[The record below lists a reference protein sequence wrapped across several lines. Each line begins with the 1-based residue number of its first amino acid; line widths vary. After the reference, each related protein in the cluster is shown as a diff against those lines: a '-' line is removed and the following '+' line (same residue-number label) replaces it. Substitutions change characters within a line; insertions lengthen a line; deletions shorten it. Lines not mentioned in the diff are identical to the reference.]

1 MKRRSSRHR
10 TFPIAVGDPAQ
21 SLVQAAQRV
30 VNEHGWDGATRGLAQ
45 AARNASHGV
54 RPDHTASVLS
64 PIFDVLAEL
73 PRSAWTPVLAPLAV
87 AGLTTINQPQID
99 KAGAAG
105 DPLERSLEIPHHDQP
120 AGPMTRARQRRLAA
134 IFATA
139 QVAGIGAV
147 LADAGPAREA
157 WATGVMFPGAGFIF
171 TRDPAHFAVTMA
183 AFALAG
189 VLWFGTGNHIA
200 PPVVWAG
207 AAALAARRAGGK
219 SKHWRGTPY
228 AVATV
233 LGVLAYEQMRE
244 RRKRFKSQ
252 QKQATAANELL
263 RTAVPP
269 LRGADRPAVYVADEM
284 RDEALALTRRFVDT
298 AFKPYDDW
306 EDWDVIEQFQPAAL
320 RYQIDHLIYTMALQ
334 KYARTPAFRGYHD
347 EAMRRL
353 IEKYQ
358 QKKVWSYWAYENL
371 WGNFEWNPD
380 PARKQ
385 NIMLTGFFALSLGS
399 YQTVTGDYRHQEV
412 GSIEFKWN
420 EKRRYPYSYDT
431 LCASLT
437 SDYLKSPW
445 GLVVCEPNW
454 IYSICNMRGA
464 EGLMIHDRLH
474 GTHYWDMI
482 KDGYFRGM
490 EQEFVRPDGMLN
502 FYRSARTGIGQNGAS
517 FSNDLRPIAPHL
529 ADRGWTLLRAAFQE
543 QDGRLVTPL
552 AKRDKLLDTGNYS
565 FHPLKSYCYIIDEA
579 REAGDEQ
586 AAEAAWDE
594 VKDRIDVKIDE
605 RGWLVVE
612 EASLSSHIALSRA
625 LTGRKAGWLD
635 MIEKGMPQEWL
646 DGPQLESVPYPQV
659 LVSRAV
665 TDGEALD
672 AVLRSTNGGGR
683 VAVELS
689 QLRPGGQYTV
699 TGGVQPALVAD
710 DQGRAS
716 VQVDLNG
723 RSELRVAPAA

>member
-1 MKRRSSRHR
+1 MEGERMKM
-10 TFPIAVGDPAQ
+10 ADPAQ
-21 SLVQAAQRV
+21 SLLQAAQRV
-30 VNEHGWDGATRGLAQ
+30 VDEHGWDVATRSLAQ
-45 AARNASHGV
+45 AARDASNGV
-54 RPDHTASVLS
+54 RPGRSDSA
-64 PIFDVLAEL
+64 LAPVFEL
-73 PRSAWTPVLAPLAV
+73 IAKVPQSAWTPILAPMAA
-87 AGLTTINQPQID
+87 AGLTSLNQPHID
-99 KAGAAG
+99 SAGAG
-105 DPLERSLEIPHHDQP
+105 DDSAERSMEIPHHDQP
-120 AGPMTRARQRRLAA
+120 VGPMTRARQRRLAA
-134 IFATA
+134 IFASA
-139 QVAGIGAV
+139 QAAGIASVAGR
-147 LADAGPAREA
+147 AGPTREA
-157 WATGVMFPGAGFIF
+157 WATGVMFPGAGFIY
-171 TRDPAHFAVTMA
+171 TRDPAHFAVSTA

-189 VLWFGTGNHIA
+189 ILWFGTGNHIA
-200 PPVVWAG
+200 PPLVWAG
-207 AAALAARRAGGK
+207 AAAIAAKRAAGK
-219 SKHWRGTPY
+219 EKHWRGAPY
-228 AVATV
+228 AVAAI
-233 LGVLAYEQMRE
+233 LSALAYEQLRE
-244 RRKRFKSQ
+244 RRKRFKAQ
-252 QKQATAANELL
+252 QKQAVAANELL
-263 RTAVPP
+263 RKATPP
-269 LRGADRPAVYVADEM
+269 LRGADRPDVHVADEM
-284 RDEALALTRRFVDT
+284 GDEALALTRRFVDT
-298 AFKPYDDW
+298 AFKPLDDW

-412 GSIEFKWN
+412 GSIEFKWS

-502 FYRSARTGIGQNGAS
+502 FYRSARIGIGQNGAS
-517 FSNDLRPIAPHL
+517 FSSDLRPIVPHL
-529 ADRGWTLLRAAFQE
+529 ADRGWVLLRSAFQE
-543 QDGRLVTPL
+543 KDGKLITPL
-552 AKRDKLLDTGNYS
+552 ASRDKLLDTGNYS
-565 FHPLKSYCYIIDEA
+565 FHPLKSYTYIVDEA
-579 REAGDEQ
+579 REAGDDV
-586 AAEAAWDE
+586 AADAAWDE
-594 VKDRIDVKIDE
+594 VKDRIDMKIDD
-605 RGWLVVE
+605 RGWLVVDG
-612 EASLSSHIALSRA
+612 ASLASHIALSRA
-625 LTGRKAGWLD
+625 LVNRKAGWLD
-635 MIEKGMPQEWL
+635 LIEKGMPKAWL
-646 DGPQLESVPYPQV
+646 EGPQLESVPYPQV
-659 LVSRAV
+659 MVSRAV
-665 TDGEALD
+665 TDGKALE

-689 QLRPGGQYTV
+689 QLRPGGEYSV
-699 TGGVQPALVAD
+699 TGGVDPKVVAD
-710 DQGRAS
+710 DRGRAS
-716 VQVDLNG
+716 VQVELNG
-723 RSELRVAPAA
+723 RSELLVAPTA

>member
-1 MKRRSSRHR
+1 M
-10 TFPIAVGDPAQ
+10 
-21 SLVQAAQRV
+21 
-30 VNEHGWDGATRGLAQ
+30 
-45 AARNASHGV
+45 
-54 RPDHTASVLS
+54 
-64 PIFDVLAEL
+64 
-73 PRSAWTPVLAPLAV
+73 
-87 AGLTTINQPQID
+87 
-99 KAGAAG
+99 
-105 DPLERSLEIPHHDQP
+105 
-120 AGPMTRARQRRLAA
+120 
-134 IFATA
+134 
-139 QVAGIGAV
+139 
-147 LADAGPAREA
+147 
-157 WATGVMFPGAGFIF
+157 
-171 TRDPAHFAVTMA
+171 
-183 AFALAG
+183 
-189 VLWFGTGNHIA
+189 
-200 PPVVWAG
+200 
-207 AAALAARRAGGK
+207 
-219 SKHWRGTPY
+219 
-228 AVATV
+228 ATV
-233 LGVLAYEQMRE
+233 LGVLAYEQLRE

-252 QKQATAANELL
+252 QKQAEAANELL
-263 RTAVPP
+263 STAVPP
-269 LRGADRPAVYVADEM
+269 LRGADRPPVHVADEM
-284 RDEALALTRRFVDT
+284 GDEALALTRRFVDT
-298 AFKPYDDW
+298 AYKPLDDW

-385 NIMLTGFFALSLGS
+385 NIMLTGFFALSLGA

-517 FSNDLRPIAPHL
+517 FSNDLRPVAPHL

-543 QDGRLVTPL
+543 QDGKLVTPL
-552 AKRDKLLDTGNYS
+552 IKRDKLLDTGNYS

-579 REAGDEQ
+579 REAGDEP

-594 VKDRIDVKIDE
+594 VKDRIDVKIDD
-605 RGWLVVE
+605 RGWLDDRGRLAVL
-612 EASLSSHIALSRA
+612 ARRA
-625 LTGRKAGWLD
+625 LAGARRPQGGLAGHDREGHAEGVAGRPAARVRALPAGARVARRHRRQGARRRAALHQRRRPRR
-635 MIEKGMPQEWL
+635 GRAL
-646 DGPQLESVPYPQV
+646 AAAAR
-659 LVSRAV
+659 RAV
-665 TDGEALD
+665 LGH
-672 AVLRSTNGGGR
+672 RRGR
-683 VAVELS
+683 
-689 QLRPGGQYTV
+689 R
-699 TGGVQPALVAD
+699 
-710 DQGRAS
+710 RA
-716 VQVDLNG
+716 
-723 RSELRVAPAA
+723 

>member
-1 MKRRSSRHR
+1 M
-10 TFPIAVGDPAQ
+10 G
-21 SLVQAAQRV
+21 
-30 VNEHGWDGATRGLAQ
+30 
-45 AARNASHGV
+45 
-54 RPDHTASVLS
+54 
-64 PIFDVLAEL
+64 
-73 PRSAWTPVLAPLAV
+73 
-87 AGLTTINQPQID
+87 
-99 KAGAAG
+99 
-105 DPLERSLEIPHHDQP
+105 
-120 AGPMTRARQRRLAA
+120 
-134 IFATA
+134 
-139 QVAGIGAV
+139 
-147 LADAGPAREA
+147 
-157 WATGVMFPGAGFIF
+157 
-171 TRDPAHFAVTMA
+171 
-183 AFALAG
+183 
-189 VLWFGTGNHIA
+189 
-200 PPVVWAG
+200 
-207 AAALAARRAGGK
+207 
-219 SKHWRGTPY
+219 
-228 AVATV
+228 
-233 LGVLAYEQMRE
+233 
-244 RRKRFKSQ
+244 
-252 QKQATAANELL
+252 
-263 RTAVPP
+263 
-269 LRGADRPAVYVADEM
+269 
-284 RDEALALTRRFVDT
+284 DEALALTRRFVDT
-298 AFKPYDDW
+298 AYKPLDDW

-385 NIMLTGFFALSLGS
+385 NIMLTGFFALSLGA

-420 EKRRYPYSYDT
+420 EKRRYPYCYDT

-517 FSNDLRPIAPHL
+517 FSNDLRPVAPHL
-529 ADRGWTLLRAAFQE
+529 ADRGWTLLRSAFQE
-543 QDGRLVTPL
+543 QDGKLVTPL
-552 AKRDKLLDTGNYS
+552 IKRDKLLDTGNYS

-579 REAGDEQ
+579 REAGDEP

-594 VKDRIDVKIDE
+594 VKDRIDVKIDD

-612 EASLSSHIALSRA
+612 DASLSSHVALSRA
-625 LTGRKAGWLD
+625 LVGRKAGWLD
-635 MIEKGMPQEWL
+635 MIEKGMPKEWL
-646 DGPQLESVPYPQV
+646 EGPQLESVPYPQV

-665 TDGEALD
+665 TDGQALD

-689 QLRPGGQYTV
+689 QLRPGGAVHGHGRGRLRRQGRRPGPRIRAGRPQRAQRAPRRAGRVRRSHARTAQAAGHERRGAQERPPRPARHRARDARQAHRRRARHVDLDPDVGPRVHHLPQAAATGSKAMTV
-699 TGGVQPALVAD
+699 TQESAVLIGGRWTPSLDGHTVPVISPATEEPVAHVTLGGAQDMERAILAAREAFDEGPWPRMSPHERAQVLARASELLMERHDELAETHHAGGRHADQAD
-710 DQGRAS
+710 DALARDQRARHARRPRGDGRDLPVGGDPRRHALAGRDPPGAGRRRRGDRALERPLLAHGGEARARAAHRLHGRAQARRGDAAQRDRA
-716 VQVDLNG
+716 VGDPHRG
-723 RSELRVAPAA
+723 RPARTAC

>member
-1 MKRRSSRHR
+1 MAPKLAHCGYLQSLRPAGVDAGRLEGQVDGVR
-10 TFPIAVGDPAQ
+10 VGDVIKQ
-21 SLVQAAQRV
+21 
-30 VNEHGWDGATRGLAQ
+30 
-45 AARNASHGV
+45 
-54 RPDHTASVLS
+54 
-64 PIFDVLAEL
+64 L
-73 PRSAWTPVLAPLAV
+73 PRSAWTPVLAPLAA
-87 AGLTTINQPQID
+87 AGLTSFNQPQID
-99 KAGAAG
+99 KAGAAD
-105 DPLERSLEIPHHDQP
+105 DPLDRPLRIPYKDHP
-120 AGPMTRARQRRLAA
+120 VGPMTRARQRRLAA
-134 IFATA
+134 MFASA
-139 QVAGIGAV
+139 QLAGVGAV
-147 LADAGPAREA
+147 AVGAGPQREA
-157 WATGVMFPGAGFIF
+157 WAAGIMVPGGGHLYNG
-171 TRDPAHFAVTMA
+171 DPGRFALTAA
-183 AFALAG
+183 AFGLTG
-189 VLWFGTGNHIA
+189 VLWFGTGNHVA
-200 PPVVWAG
+200 PPAVWAG
-207 AAALAARRAGGK
+207 AAALAAKRAGSK
-219 SKHWRGTPY
+219 SGHWRAAPFV
-228 AVATV
+228 VAAAAAAT
-233 LGVLAYEQMRE
+233 AYELVRE
-244 RRKRFKSQ
+244 RRAQ
-252 QKQATAANELL
+252 YQEQLAAAEEANKLL
-263 RTAVPP
+263 DVAVPP
-269 LRGADRPAVYVADEM
+269 LRGADRPEVHAIEEM
-284 RDEALALTRRFVDT
+284 DVIPLALARRFVDT
-298 AFKPYDDW
+298 AFKPLDDW
-306 EDWDVIEQFQPAAL
+306 SDWDVIEQFQTAAV
-320 RYQIDHLIYTMALQ
+320 RYQIDHMIYTIALQ
-334 KYARTPAFRGYHD
+334 KFTRTPAFRGYQD

-353 IEKYQ
+353 VDKYQ

-371 WGNFEWNPD
+371 WGNLEWNPD

-385 NIMLTGFFALSLGS
+385 NIMLTGFFALSLGA

-412 GSIEFKWN
+412 GSIEFKWS

-517 FSNDLRPIAPHL
+517 FSNDLRPVAPHL

-543 QDGRLVTPL
+543 QDGKLVTPL
-552 AKRDKLLDTGNYS
+552 IKRDKLLDTGNYS

-579 REAGDEQ
+579 REAGDEP

-594 VKDRIDVKIDE
+594 VKDRIDVKIDD
-605 RGWLVVE
+605 RGWLDIAG
-612 EASLSSHIALSRA
+612 ASLSSHVALSRA
-625 LTGRKAGWLD
+625 LVGRKAGWLD
-635 MIEKGMPQEWL
+635 MIEKGMPKEWQ

-665 TDGEALD
+665 TDGRALE

-683 VAVELS
+683 VQVELS
-689 QLRPGGQYTV
+689 QLRPGGEYTV
-699 TGGVQPALVAD
+699 TGGVDPAVRAD

>member
-1 MKRRSSRHR
+1 MKA
-10 TFPIAVGDPAQ
+10 TDPAHA
-21 SLVQAAQRV
+21 LFEAAQRV
-30 VNEHGWDGATRGLAQ
+30 VDEHGWAEATHSVERALRNVHDGLPHDDQSALA
-45 AARNASHGV
+45 
-54 RPDHTASVLS
+54 
-64 PIFDVLAEL
+64 PIFDVVKQL
-73 PRSAWTPVLAPLAV
+73 PQSAWTPILAPLVA
-87 AGLTTINQPQID
+87 AGLTTINQPTID

-105 DPLERSLEIPHHDQP
+105 NPHDRSMVVPRHEQP
-120 AGPMTRARQRRLAA
+120 VGPMTRARQRRLAA
-134 IFATA
+134 IFTSA
-139 QVAGIGAV
+139 QAAGMASVAVG
-147 LADAGPAREA
+147 AGPAREA
-157 WATGVMFPGAGFIF
+157 WATGVMFPGAGFLY

-219 SKHWRGTPY
+219 SKFWRGTPY
-228 AVATV
+228 AVASI
-233 LGVLAYEQMRE
+233 LGVLAYEQLRE

-252 QKQATAANELL
+252 QKQAEAANELL
-263 RTAVPP
+263 RTAVAP
-269 LRGADRPAVYVADEM
+269 LRGADRPAVHVAAEM
-284 RDEALALTRRFVDT
+284 GDEALALTRRFVDM
-298 AFKPYDDW
+298 AFKPLDDW
-306 EDWDVIEQFQPAAL
+306 SDWDVIEQFQPAAL

-347 EAMRRL
+347 EAMRLL

-371 WGNFEWNPD
+371 WGNLEWNPD

-399 YQTVTGDYRHQEV
+399 YQTVTGDYRHQDV
-412 GSIEFKWN
+412 GSIEFKWS

-517 FSNDLRPIAPHL
+517 FSNDLRPVAPHL

-543 QDGRLVTPL
+543 RDGRLVTPL
-552 AKRDKLLDTGNYS
+552 VSRDKLLDTGNYS

-579 REAGDEQ
+579 REAGDEE

-594 VKDRIDVKIDE
+594 VKDRVDVRFDE
-605 RGWLVVE
+605 RGWLDVE
-612 EASLSSHIALSRA
+612 GASVSSHIALSRA
-625 LTGRKAGWLD
+625 LVGRKAGWLD
-635 MIEKGMPQEWL
+635 MIEKGMPKEWQ

-659 LVSRAV
+659 LVSRAA
-665 TDGEALD
+665 TDGQALD

-683 VAVELS
+683 VTVELS
-689 QLRPGGQYTV
+689 QLRPGGEYKV
-699 TGGVQPALVAD
+699 TGGVDPSLVAD
-710 DQGRAS
+710 QQGRAS
-716 VQVDLNG
+716 VQLELNG

>member
-1 MKRRSSRHR
+1 M
-10 TFPIAVGDPAQ
+10 G
-21 SLVQAAQRV
+21 
-30 VNEHGWDGATRGLAQ
+30 
-45 AARNASHGV
+45 
-54 RPDHTASVLS
+54 
-64 PIFDVLAEL
+64 
-73 PRSAWTPVLAPLAV
+73 
-87 AGLTTINQPQID
+87 
-99 KAGAAG
+99 
-105 DPLERSLEIPHHDQP
+105 
-120 AGPMTRARQRRLAA
+120 
-134 IFATA
+134 
-139 QVAGIGAV
+139 
-147 LADAGPAREA
+147 
-157 WATGVMFPGAGFIF
+157 
-171 TRDPAHFAVTMA
+171 
-183 AFALAG
+183 
-189 VLWFGTGNHIA
+189 
-200 PPVVWAG
+200 
-207 AAALAARRAGGK
+207 
-219 SKHWRGTPY
+219 
-228 AVATV
+228 
-233 LGVLAYEQMRE
+233 
-244 RRKRFKSQ
+244 
-252 QKQATAANELL
+252 
-263 RTAVPP
+263 
-269 LRGADRPAVYVADEM
+269 
-284 RDEALALTRRFVDT
+284 DEALALTRRFVDM
-298 AFKPYDDW
+298 AYKPLDDW
-306 EDWDVIEQFQPAAL
+306 SDWDVIEQFQPAAL

-353 IEKYQ
+353 IDKYQ
-358 QKKVWSYWAYENL
+358 EKKVWSYWAYENL

-420 EKRRYPYSYDT
+420 EKRRFPYSYDT

-517 FSNDLRPIAPHL
+517 FSNDLRPVAPHL

-552 AKRDKLLDTGNYS
+552 AERDKLLDTGNYS

-579 REAGDEQ
+579 REAGDEP

-594 VKDRIDVKIDE
+594 VKDRIDVKIDD
-605 RGWLVVE
+605 RGWLDIE
-612 EASLSSHIALSRA
+612 GASVSSHIALSRA
-625 LTGRKAGWLD
+625 LVGRKAGWLD
-635 MIEKGMPQEWL
+635 MIEKGMPKEWL
-646 DGPQLESVPYPQV
+646 EGPQLESVPYPQV

-665 TDGEALD
+665 TDGQALD

-689 QLRPGGQYTV
+689 QLRPGGAVHGHRRGRRRAHRRRPGPRIRAGRPQRA
-699 TGGVQPALVAD
+699 Q
-710 DQGRAS
+710 RAS
-716 VQVDLNG
+716 RRAGRIRSSHARTPQATGHQRRGAQERPPRPDRHRARDARQADRRRARHVDLDPDVG
-723 RSELRVAPAA
+723 PRVHRLPQAARVDRKR

>member
-1 MKRRSSRHR
+1 M
-10 TFPIAVGDPAQ
+10 
-21 SLVQAAQRV
+21 
-30 VNEHGWDGATRGLAQ
+30 
-45 AARNASHGV
+45 
-54 RPDHTASVLS
+54 
-64 PIFDVLAEL
+64 
-73 PRSAWTPVLAPLAV
+73 
-87 AGLTTINQPQID
+87 
-99 KAGAAG
+99 
-105 DPLERSLEIPHHDQP
+105 
-120 AGPMTRARQRRLAA
+120 
-134 IFATA
+134 
-139 QVAGIGAV
+139 
-147 LADAGPAREA
+147 
-157 WATGVMFPGAGFIF
+157 
-171 TRDPAHFAVTMA
+171 
-183 AFALAG
+183 
-189 VLWFGTGNHIA
+189 
-200 PPVVWAG
+200 
-207 AAALAARRAGGK
+207 
-219 SKHWRGTPY
+219 
-228 AVATV
+228 ATV
-233 LGVLAYEQMRE
+233 LGVLAYEQLRE

-252 QKQATAANELL
+252 QKQAEAANELL

-269 LRGADRPAVYVADEM
+269 LRGADRPPVHVADEM
-284 RDEALALTRRFVDT
+284 GDEALALTRRFVDT
-298 AFKPYDDW
+298 AFKPADDW

-358 QKKVWSYWAYENL
+358 EKKVWSYWAYENL

-385 NIMLTGFFALSLGS
+385 NIMLTGFFALSLGA
-399 YQTVTGDYRHQEV
+399 YQTVTGDYRHEEV

-517 FSNDLRPIAPHL
+517 FSNDLRPVAPHL

-543 QDGRLVTPL
+543 QDGKLVTPL
-552 AKRDKLLDTGNYS
+552 IKRDKLLDTGNYS

-579 REAGDEQ
+579 REAGDEP

-594 VKDRIDVKIDE
+594 VKDRIDMKIDD

-612 EASLSSHIALSRA
+612 DASLSSHVALSRA
-625 LTGRKAGWLD
+625 LVGRKAGWLD
-635 MIEKGMPQEWL
+635 MIEKGMPKEWL

-665 TDGEALD
+665 TDGKALD

-689 QLRPGGQYTV
+689 QLRPGGAV
-699 TGGVQPALVAD
+699 LGHGRGRL
-710 DQGRAS
+710 RAS
-716 VQVDLNG
+716 RPTTRAAHPCRSTSTGAASFASRRPRKERRMPAPPKPPDTSVEARKNG
-723 RSELRVAPAA
+723 LPGLLATEREMLAKRIADAPAMWISIPMWGRVFNAYRKLLATGSGSDDHHPGERRPHRRPLDAQPRRADGARHLARHRGARRAGHARRRAGHGGARSSPRARRSTRARGRGCPRTSARRCSRARASC